1 MTNKMWAWLIVPV
14 VALAVFAGWRWLGP
28 SAIANME
35 PGQSAPQPTAGP
47 AKAASSDCV
56 LEIIGMGVTLDK
68 FRQGALWDVLKQ
80 GHPFATTRELDP
92 RKYDWSGTDKIGTS
106 GGRAYDALENG
117 AKGIPDYWGVP
128 SFSAGAPDH
137 SGDPRPWAG
146 LVAGAGSVGMGGMLF
161 VTAPWEL
168 SERPDRLLERVFAFF
183 DEHPEVPFVVV
194 SANDDMGSR
203 DTYRAPGTPDLVRD
217 GYYVLERP
225 DATAVFVLARRER
238 LDALRPFAFEDINE
252 NDFDID
258 EINRR
263 GFGRRLFLRYNE
275 LRRSVSVADWLKET
289 AAFAQR
295 PDIYP
300 KGASALV
307 NEVNPWSTR
316 LPRDFKPTPWFPI
329 PWSRYQFA
337 AFDRLPTLGYLHRPV
352 FVKMADAEGKPLTRR
367 DEREAALATGW
378 QQALQTLPEGERK
391 ASPARVV
398 TATGGNPEQTIELA
412 SLISGWTAK
421 GGPEIDA
428 AKPDRWINT
437 DARLGNTGAATWFVQ
452 MAIGTMGSYL
462 EGGAS
467 AAINMRDPGEASIV
481 FVTPPPPDKRKAQ
494 QSSDGGNVF
503 RSNVTPAIDPGNYKN

>member
-1 MTNKMWAWLIVPV
+1 MQLSSEVDK
-14 VALAVFAGWRWLGP
+14 
-28 SAIANME
+28 
-35 PGQSAPQPTAGP
+35 
-47 AKAASSDCV
+47 ASSPDYM

-68 FRQGALWDVLKQ
+68 YRQGALWDVVKE
-80 GHPFATTRELDP
+80 GHPFATVREQDP
-92 RKYDWSGTDKIGTS
+92 RKYEWSDTDKLGVS

-128 SFSAGAPDH
+128 SFYAGAPLEYRE
-137 SGDPRPWAG
+137 PRPWAG
-146 LVAGAGSVGMGGMLF
+146 LVAGAGTIGMGGILF
-161 VTAPWEL
+161 ITAPWAQA
-168 SERPDRLLERVFAFF
+168 ERPDRLLEKVFTFF
-183 DEHPEVPFVVV
+183 DEHPEVPYVVV
-194 SANDDMGSR
+194 SANDDMGLR
-203 DTYRAPGTPDLVRD
+203 DSNRPRGTPDLVRD

-238 LDALRPFAFEDINE
+238 LDVLRPFAFEDINE

-367 DEREAALATGW
+367 DEREAALAAGW